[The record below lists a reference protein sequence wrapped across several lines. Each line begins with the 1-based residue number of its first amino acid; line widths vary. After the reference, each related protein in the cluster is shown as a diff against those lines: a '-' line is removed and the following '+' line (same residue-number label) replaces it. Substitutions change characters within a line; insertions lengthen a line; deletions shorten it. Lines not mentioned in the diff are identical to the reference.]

1 MKNPKLTFLFLS
13 AVLCLICVFS
23 IFSTNQTANAS
34 TQTFGRIITDDT
46 VFYKDELCSV
56 PFFFLPYTYY
66 VKILDETPV
75 SYHVE
80 YGGGTGLII
89 DGYVKKD
96 SLFFD
101 KLSVISP
108 FPNLTLTTLCTAVL
122 YQTPD
127 STLPIQYVFE
137 NRNLTYYGSYIN
149 LSEKRVF
156 CVSYNGSLG
165 FIAEE
170 TVQPFSL
177 PFHPNEL
184 TFILPD
190 IPADSPQDTQKDST
204 ENSSSDL
211 IIKITVIGCLV
222 FAGVIALF
230 IAISS
235 KKKAKPHTPSFYDEN
250 DYE

>member
-1 MKNPKLTFLFLS
+1 MKNPKPSFLFLS
-13 AVLCLICVFS
+13 AVLCFVCILA
-23 IFSTNQTANAS
+23 IFSTIKTVNADAKS
-34 TQTFGRIITDDT
+34 FGRIIDDT
-46 VFYKDELCSV
+46 TIFYKDEICSI
-56 PFFFLPYTYY
+56 PLFFLPYTYY
-66 VKILDETPV
+66 VKVINETPL

-80 YGGGTGLII
+80 YGGGSSPTI

-101 KLSVISP
+101 GLSVENP
-108 FPNLTLTTLCTAVL
+108 FPILNLTTLCTAVL
-122 YQTPD
+122 YQNPD
-127 STLPIQYVFE
+127 SSLPIQYVFE
-137 NRNLTYYGSYIN
+137 NRNLAYYGSYVN

-156 CVSYNGSLG
+156 CVSYNGNLG

-177 PFHPNEL
+177 PLHPNEL
-184 TFILPD
+184 TFIIPD
-190 IPADSPQDTQKDST
+190 APTDSPQFTPDNVA

-222 FAGVIALF
+222 FAGVISLF

-235 KKKAKPHTPSFYDEN
+235 KKKTIPPKPTFYDEN

>member
-13 AVLCLICVFS
+13 AVLCLVCVLSF
-23 IFSTNQTANAS
+23 FSTNQTVNADAKN
-34 TQTFGRIITDDT
+34 FGRIITEDT
-46 VFYKDELCSV
+46 IFYKDEVCSI
-56 PFFFLPYTYY
+56 PLFFLPYTYY
-66 VKILDETPV
+66 VKVLNETPL

-80 YGGGTGLII
+80 YGGDGTLTL

-101 KLSVISP
+101 GLSVENPFPKLS
-108 FPNLTLTTLCTAVL
+108 LTTLCTAVL
-122 YQTPD
+122 YQNPD

-137 NRNLTYYGSYIN
+137 NRNLTYYGSYVN
-149 LSEKRVF
+149 LADKRVF
-156 CVSYNGSLG
+156 CVSYNGNFG

-184 TFILPD
+184 TFIIPD
-190 IPADSPQDTQKDST
+190 IPTDSPQDSIENST
-204 ENSSSDL
+204 ENPSSDL
-211 IIKITVIGCLV
+211 IIKITVIGCLL
-222 FAGVIALF
+222 FAGVISLF

-235 KKKAKPHTPSFYDEN
+235 KKKTKPPKPTFYDEN